1 MERRTM
7 MARIEI
13 DNRGLEPP
21 EPMVRIL
28 SAMPRLDENGE
39 IVALMDREP
48 MLLYPELER
57 RGCEWD
63 FAEADDHFVLTIR
76 RLPA

>member
-1 MERRTM
+1 MTGDSSIRVEV
-7 MARIEI
+7 

-28 SAMPRLDENGE
+28 NALRDLQPEGE
-39 IVALMDREP
+39 LVALMDREP

-57 RGCEWD
+57 RGCVWEFVED
-63 FAEADDHFVLTIR
+63 TDHFVLTIR
-76 RLPA
+76 RETP

>member
-1 MERRTM
+1 
-7 MARIEI
+7 MATTEI

-28 SAMPRLDENGE
+28 AALSALAEGDQ

-48 MLLYPELER
+48 LLLYPELER
-57 RGCEWD
+57 RGFSWMFEELQD
-63 FAEADDHFVLTIR
+63 SFVLTISR
-76 RLPA
+76 VTAS